1 MSAGP
6 KRSRSAIGVVV
17 RRRLRLSGLLAALAA
32 LTLASI
38 CALSGSTP
46 FALAGF
52 TAKISNS
59 TNTVATA
66 PYFKCSDAEAADKG
80 TALFQYYLN
89 DATGSTTAADSS
101 GNAANGTYQGSMTTS
116 TATPLACSRDTG
128 GAYVLNGTTSYI
140 STPTKYTNPTTFSE
154 EVWFKTTVAAGKLI
168 GFGSAQTGSSSQYDR
183 HIYLSTTGALVFGI
197 YNGGIKIIT
206 TPKAYND
213 GQWHQVVG
221 TLSPTAGMSLYV
233 DGSLIGTNTATTPE
247 NTSGY
252 WRIGYDNTSGW
263 SNNGSNYYFN
273 GSMRY
278 AAVYSSVLTAQQ
290 ISNHYAAGQ

>member
-1 MSAGP
+1 MSATP
-6 KRSRSAIGVVV
+6 TPT
-17 RRRLRLSGLLAALAA
+17 RRRLRLGGLIATLLL
-32 LTLASI
+32 LTIATIS
-38 CALSGSTP
+38 ALSGSTP
-46 FALAGF
+46 FVLAGF
-52 TAKISNS
+52 TAKINNG

-66 PYFKCSDAEAADKG
+66 PYFKCTDAEAADKS

-89 DATGSTTAADSS
+89 DTSGSTSVTDSS
-101 GNAANGTYQGSMTTS
+101 GNSATGTYQGAMTTS

-168 GFGSAQTGSSSQYDR
+168 GFGSAQTGSSGNYDR
-183 HIYLSTTGALVFGI
+183 HIYVSTTGALVFGI
-197 YNGGIKIIT
+197 YSSGIKIIT

-221 TLSPTAGMSLYV
+221 TLSPTGGMSLYV
-233 DGSLIGTNTATTPE
+233 DGALIGTNTATTPE
-247 NTSGY
+247 NTTGY

-273 GSMRY
+273 GSLRY

-290 ISNHYAAGQ
+290 VSNHYAAGQ